1 MSTRCCDDY
10 SCAEIYPSKC
20 IKYTGPQKTTNVL
33 YKEFEGCNPNMQE
46 VVELYDNHIS
56 DLLLKGGVDTAALKA
71 ASDACGLN
79 LLNLANLS
87 TYTYNQNKYVEGEVV
102 VQLVNALCNVSKRLN
117 YLMNESQTKQTDLF
131 WLDLP
136 LNGKLDLKCFVTK
149 DCDPLVEVK
158 TLKDLL
164 QEIIKKIC
172 PK

>member
-117 YLMNESQTKQTDLF
+117 YLMNESQTKQTDVF

-136 LNGKLDLKCFVTK
+136 LNKKLDLKCLI
-149 DCDPLVEVK
+149 DDPCFGVNGPT
-158 TLKDLL
+158 TLKELL
-164 QEIIKKIC
+164 QAMINKLC
-172 PK
+172 P